1 MIFVTF
7 HTKVFLIIKGYR
19 QTISMDLTL
28 TSVATI
34 GLTLNTANI
43 ILTWKRENCLS
54 KHQGVSKYFIILK
67 VILNQCND
75 VKALG
80 LRSSIFIIQN
90 KQVPSKPCALKGMR
104 WLDCK
109 FHHNTS
115 VSIEVGSGR
124 QWSGVNTSFK
134 RTLRWN
140 NLYLI
145 LTIIDAG
152 GFFLHLVHVL
162 GTRQSFDLSLG
173 GLQGS
178 HLMAKN
184 LVDNR

>member
-19 QTISMDLTL
+19 KTISMDLTL

-80 LRSSIFIIQN
+80 LRWSLFIIQN

-109 FHHNTS
+109 FRQNTS
-115 VSIEVGSGR
+115 VIIEVGSCR

-145 LTIIDAG
+145 FNYQRCRRILFAFSPCSWYSAKFWFVTRRPPRVTPNG
-152 GFFLHLVHVL
+152 KKL
-162 GTRQSFDLSLG
+162 GR
-173 GLQGS
+173 
-178 HLMAKN
+178 
-184 LVDNR
+184 